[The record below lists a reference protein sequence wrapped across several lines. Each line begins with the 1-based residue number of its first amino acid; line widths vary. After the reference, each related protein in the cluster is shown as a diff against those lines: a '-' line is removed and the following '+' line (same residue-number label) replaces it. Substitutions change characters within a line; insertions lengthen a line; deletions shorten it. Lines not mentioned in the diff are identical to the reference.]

1 MSTTERIAIAIEP
14 QPAALPALPA
24 EASPGARLRAELA
37 ELLARDLLR
46 RFTNADARERALI
59 PLVAELAASVAHLT
73 KMWHPGCDLRVPP
86 LLLGGIE
93 RLVKGLCLLGTDRV
107 ADTFAER
114 ILRDALA
121 IESAVLASMPAVGS
135 A

>member
-1 MSTTERIAIAIEP
+1 MNEPHIIAMAPTPPIL
-14 QPAALPALPA
+14 PAAAP
-24 EASPGARLRAELA
+24 SGAALRAELA
-37 ELLARDLLR
+37 ALLGADLLR
-46 RFTNADARERALI
+46 RFTSVGPRGRTLI

-73 KMWHPGCDLRVPP
+73 KMWHPGCDPRVPP

-107 ADTFAER
+107 AGTFAER